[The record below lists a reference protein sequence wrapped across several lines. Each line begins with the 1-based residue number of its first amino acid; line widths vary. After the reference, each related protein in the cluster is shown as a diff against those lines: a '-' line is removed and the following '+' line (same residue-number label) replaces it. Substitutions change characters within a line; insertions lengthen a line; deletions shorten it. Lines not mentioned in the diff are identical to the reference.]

1 MQRSL
6 FVLPLSSSLCLS
18 EGACCC
24 GEKQGENCWSDEAGK
39 DEILLQLSWNNV
51 RSFLF
56 LTMIISRGF
65 FNEGG
70 SIVKLVLV
78 IHLRCTV
85 DLCIYVVGEF
95 LAVCGKD
102 DRKMSPRNFID
113 YFWNLKS
120 FEIFKFVLL
129 FNFFFP
135 ADIEIH
141 FTS

>member
-1 MQRSL
+1 M
-6 FVLPLSSSLCLS
+6 
-18 EGACCC
+18 
-24 GEKQGENCWSDEAGK
+24 
-39 DEILLQLSWNNV
+39 QLSWNNV

-129 FNFFFP
+129 FNFFFLLILKSTSRVKNSSNIYYM
-135 ADIEIH
+135 AHYMLIWFCFFHISSFV
-141 FTS
+141 FTLYVLYINNNNV